1 MTAFWL
7 YAPRQDYGEP
17 RQRAFVAE
25 VMIQHAWITPIAG
38 RCTWDW
44 TRG

>member
-1 MTAFWL
+1 MTAFGL
-7 YAPRQDYGEP
+7 YAPRWDYGEP
-17 RQRAFVAE
+17 RPRFVAE
-25 VMIQHAWITPIAG
+25 VMVQHAWITPIAG